1 MHKYNYGEKK
11 RRTEV
16 RRFAEAFD
24 PAFAGAEGLHYME

>member
-16 RRFAEAFD
+16 RRFALQTRLPEQ
-24 PAFAGAEGLHYME
+24 PGRFAYRV